1 MSDRFRVQV
10 YTIAGGN
17 IESEALVVQQ
27 VKRHQAQYKSSRRQR
42 GLTTE
47 ENEKEQSNLERRSL
61 NVQVEARR
69 VGLRSSLWDV
79 PTSYVTSIYT
89 HTSTVS
95 PASVIIPSIYCF
107 ASSYMASL
115 ARIRL
120 ARRLVSLFEFNQQLP
135 SYNFVTKKV
144 VENQS

>member
-69 VGLRSSLWDV
+69 VGL
-79 PTSYVTSIYT
+79 P
-89 HTSTVS
+89 
-95 PASVIIPSIYCF
+95 
-107 ASSYMASL
+107 
-115 ARIRL
+115 
-120 ARRLVSLFEFNQQLP
+120 E
-135 SYNFVTKKV
+135 
-144 VENQS
+144 